1 MEKIG
6 KFFGG
11 NFSKRTLIHYSIPIG
26 MGLFYLFLS
35 ISRLLFPYVESY
47 PYNWTTSMI
56 SRLGWPEVNTIG
68 WIFFSLAFVIL
79 GFLSIPL
86 GAYYYRRFSPL
97 NKIAAKFIRLFLYC
111 MSLSLI
117 LLGLIPNFETEDR
130 IFMIIHGINAII
142 LLGGGFLMFLISFYL
157 ILKEYFAK
165 EHSVFNFPKKLVML
179 YILIGIYEIICVT
192 MLFISMA
199 RYGKFGGHYIHDPS
213 IPLFLSA
220 PLWEWQTMVLLLI
233 LIVLPCYIFPNE
245 IEYKR

>member
-1 MEKIG
+1 
-6 KFFGG
+6 
-11 NFSKRTLIHYSIPIG
+11 
-26 MGLFYLFLS
+26 
-35 ISRLLFPYVESY
+35 
-47 PYNWTTSMI
+47 
-56 SRLGWPEVNTIG
+56 
-68 WIFFSLAFVIL
+68 
-79 GFLSIPL
+79 
-86 GAYYYRRFSPL
+86 
-97 NKIAAKFIRLFLYC
+97 
-111 MSLSLI
+111 
-117 LLGLIPNFETEDR
+117 
-130 IFMIIHGINAII
+130 MIIHGINAII

-165 EHSVFNFPKKLVML
+165 EHNVFNFPKKLVML